1 MSESSSSLS
10 RAPAGSAL
18 GPQSVQARS
27 LAPDLARG
35 FMLLLIALGHSSV
48 LRAAWSDGGYS
59 NEDPIAAIYNTAAAV
74 LLDGRG
80 AALFAFLF
88 GYGMSQMY
96 LRYTQ
101 RGQDWP
107 GFRSLVQRRGF
118 WLVVLGL
125 LHTALLFFGDLLAA
139 YGLVTLMF
147 VVALRW
153 TSRKLWIVGGMFL
166 TAGTLIY
173 AFGIPRVFMS
183 LDQPAQPATYF
194 TDMLYRMQWPYMVP
208 LVVLGAV
215 FPVLVGIWAA
225 RRRVLDDPAGNRS
238 FLRKVAGYGLLI
250 TIVGGLPYGLIN
262 GGYIMVESENLYYGA
277 YWINQ
282 MAGYFGGF
290 AYAALFGLLAA
301 SIGERRNRVVNA
313 LVATGQRSL
322 SCYLFQSL
330 CWVVLGAPY
339 LFGLGNTM
347 SELGALGVG
356 AAVWI
361 VALLASDQMARRG
374 IRGPIEVVYR
384 RLTYGRGTAQKPP
397 TKPQVPA
404 GV

>member
-1 MSESSSSLS
+1 MADSAPNLS
-10 RAPAGSAL
+10 RDKTSL
-18 GPQSVQARS
+18 GPQSAQARS

-59 NEDPIAAIYNTAAAV
+59 NEDPISAIYNAAAAV

-88 GYGMSQMY
+88 GYGLSQMY
-96 LRYTQ
+96 LRYSA
-101 RGQDWP
+101 RGHEWP
-107 GFRSLVQRRGF
+107 TFRSLIQRRGF
-118 WLVVLGL
+118 WLVVIGL

-139 YGLVTLMF
+139 YGLVTLLF
-147 VVALRW
+147 VGALRW
-153 TSRKLWIVGGMFL
+153 SSRSLWITGSVFL
-166 TAGTLIY
+166 TAGTLVY
-173 AFGIPRVFMS
+173 AFGIPKVFQS
-183 LDQPAQPATYF
+183 LSFPEEITPLS
-194 TDMLYRMQWPYMVP
+194 DMLYRFQWPLMIP

-225 RRRVLDDPAGNRS
+225 RKRILDEPELHRS
-238 FLRKVAGYGLLI
+238 YLRKVAGYGILI
-250 TIVGGLPYGLIN
+250 TIVGGMPYALIN
-262 GGYIMVESENLYYGA
+262 GGYIMTESEIVYNGT

-290 AYAALFGLLAA
+290 AYAALFGLLAVK
-301 SIGERRNRVVNA
+301 IGERRNGLVTA

-330 CWVVLGAPY
+330 CWMVLGAPY
-339 LFGLGNTM
+339 LMGLGNTM

-356 AAVWI
+356 ALVWI
-361 VALLASDQMARRG
+361 VALLACDLMARKG
-374 IRGPIEVVYR
+374 VRGPVEVVYR
-384 RLTYGRGTAQKPP
+384 RLTYGSAAKAEKKPEP
-397 TKPQVPA
+397 KVPA
-404 GV
+404 AV